1 LFHRFFHAG
10 LIAMEDRRVD
20 AAGAD
25 AVDANLVLREL
36 ERCRARQVDDAG
48 FRRAVGVQPVEAAD
62 TRDRR
67 RGDNRAAANFAHLGR
82 RMLHPEEYAAQQY
95 ILALVPILDGD
106 LFERSDC
113 PADSGVV
120 VNDVEAPELLDR
132 ACDERL
138 DFSFGGDVG
147 FLKDRATGV
156 LFAIANRGFATLDV
170 KVRDHDRRTLRP
182 RT

>member
-1 LFHRFFHAG
+1 
-10 LIAMEDRRVD
+10 
-20 AAGAD
+20 
-25 AVDANLVLREL
+25 
-36 ERCRARQVDDAG
+36 
-48 FRRAVGVQPVEAAD
+48 
-62 TRDRR
+62 
-67 RGDNRAAANFAHLGR
+67 AANFAHLGR

-156 LFAIANRGFATLDV
+156 LFAIANRGFAALDV
-170 KVRDHDRRTLRP
+170 KVRDHDRRTFARELDCGRAPDSTRRARDYSHFALESVHLRFP
-182 RT
+182 LA